1 MRALIVG
8 GGIGGLA
15 AAVALQRVGITA
27 AVFEKAPQITEVGAG
42 LSLWSN
48 AMVALRRLGL
58 DAAALEAGSVIE
70 RTRTFLFSG
79 ESFGSIDFA
88 ALTEKAGAPS
98 ICLHR
103 ATLQRL
109 LLDAALCDDPR
120 SVQTGRECTGF
131 EADAATV
138 TALFSDGAREHGDVL
153 IGADGIHSVI
163 RGQLF
168 GSERLRFGGY
178 LAWRGSQA
186 GCCPCDD
193 RRLYWFLTRNA
204 APGSHAGPLGNR
216 GEAIECVRNWRVPF
230 RRFVEA
236 TKEDAILRN
245 DVVDRRAR
253 RVWGAGP
260 VTLLGDAIHATT
272 PNLGQGACQALEDAV
287 VLADSL
293 RRCAPAEA
301 ALRDYE
307 ARRHHRANF
316 VIGQS
321 RRIGTM
327 VQLTNPMGVWLRE
340 LLGSTSWAQ
349 KRTDR
354 LFERL
359 LCVDLPELAR

>member
-1 MRALIVG
+1 
-8 GGIGGLA
+8 
-15 AAVALQRVGITA
+15 
-27 AVFEKAPQITEVGAG
+27 
-42 LSLWSN
+42 
-48 AMVALRRLGL
+48 
-58 DAAALEAGSVIE
+58 
-70 RTRTFLFSG
+70 
-79 ESFGSIDFA
+79 
-88 ALTEKAGAPS
+88 
-98 ICLHR
+98 
-103 ATLQRL
+103 
-109 LLDAALCDDPR
+109 
-120 SVQTGRECTGF
+120 
-131 EADAATV
+131 
-138 TALFSDGAREHGDVL
+138 VL
-153 IGADGIHSVI
+153 IGADGIHSAI

-178 LAWRGSQA
+178 LAWRGVTEGAGPLPEREALVVVARGSQA
-186 GCCPCDD
+186 GCFPCGD

-216 GEAIECVRNWRVPF
+216 GEAIECTRNWRVPF
-230 RRFVEA
+230 RCFVES

-245 DVVDRRAR
+245 DVVDRPAR
-253 RVWGAGP
+253 RAWGTGR

-272 PNLGQGACQALEDAV
+272 PDLGQGACQALEDAV